1 MSDASLP
8 ASPASSFQR
17 ARRPE
22 QVEQRRADILAAA
35 AALFTDH
42 DYGAVTLNAIAQRAG
57 LAKSALYR
65 YFETKE
71 EIFLQLYLEDLRDW
85 IGAVEVALAPHAGC
99 NDPGRV
105 ARALTRN
112 LLRRPRLGTL
122 QALLSGVLE
131 QNVSVDSIGA
141 FKTAIIEPTGRLL
154 MAVARAMPA
163 LSQAQLTSFLIYLHA
178 ISAGLWPMSHHG
190 PAVEE
195 VLKRPEIA
203 LMRSEFGRDLT
214 GALEA
219 MLHGFLAG
227 AGARAGADPGGAG
240 PGGTGPSTS

>member
-1 MSDASLP
+1 MTT
-8 ASPASSFQR
+8 FQR

-22 QVEQRRADILAAA
+22 QIEQRRLDILEAA

-42 DYGAVTLNAIAQRAG
+42 DYAAVSLNAIAGRAG

-65 YFETKE
+65 YFGTKE

-112 LLRRPRLGTL
+112 LLRRPRLATL

-131 QNVSVDSIGA
+131 QNVQVEAIAA
-141 FKTAIIEPTGRLL
+141 FKTAILEPTGRLL
-154 MAVARAMPA
+154 AAIARALPA
-163 LSQAQLTSFLIYLHA
+163 LTPGQLQSFLIYLHA

-195 VLKRPEIA
+195 VLSRPEIA
-203 LMRSEFGRDLT
+203 AMRSDFGRDLT
-214 GALEA
+214 GALEV
-219 MLHGFLAG
+219 MLRGFLA
-227 AGARAGADPGGAG
+227 DVE
-240 PGGTGPSTS
+240 PSAL

>member
-1 MSDASLP
+1 MTT
-8 ASPASSFQR
+8 FQR

-22 QVEQRRADILAAA
+22 QVEARREAILQAA

-42 DYGAVTLNAIAQRAG
+42 DYDAVSLNAIARRAG

-85 IGAVEVALAPHAGC
+85 VAAVELALAPHARC
-99 NDPGRV
+99 DDPARV

-112 LLRRPRLGTL
+112 LVRRPRLGTL

-131 QNVSVDSIGA
+131 RNLSVESVTA
-141 FKTAIIEPTGRLL
+141 FKSAIVEPTTRLAA
-154 MAVARAMPA
+154 AVAGA
-163 LSQAQLTSFLIYLHA
+163 LPGLTPPQLNRFIVYLHA
-178 ISAGLWPMSHHG
+178 LAAGLWPMGHHG
-190 PAVEE
+190 PALEE
-195 VLKRPEIA
+195 VLSRPEFA
-203 LMRSEFGRDLT
+203 PMRSDFGTDLT

-219 MLHGFLAG
+219 VLRGFLA
-227 AGARAGADPGGAG
+227 ARQEMP
-240 PGGTGPSTS
+240 TGQEREP